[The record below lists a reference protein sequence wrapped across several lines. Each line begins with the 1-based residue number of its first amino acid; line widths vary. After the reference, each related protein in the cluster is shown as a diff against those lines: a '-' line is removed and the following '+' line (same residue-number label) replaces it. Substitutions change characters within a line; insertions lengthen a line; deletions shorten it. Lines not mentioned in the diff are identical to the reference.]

1 MMEIRFANPIHPG
14 EMLREEFMVP
24 LKLSAGKLAKALGV
38 PRSRI
43 ERLVREETGIT
54 VDTAIRLGRYFQTS
68 AQIWLNMQSIYEL
81 DCFHADK
88 KRLAALDEIKPLER
102 PDLDGQEA
110 A

>member
-1 MMEIRFANPIHPG
+1 MEIRFTNPIHPG

-24 LKLSAGKLAKALGV
+24 LKLSAGKLAKAIDV

-43 ERLVREETGIT
+43 ERLVREETALG
-54 VDTAIRLGRYFQTS
+54 VDTAVRLSRYFKMSEGFWLRLQTS
-68 AQIWLNMQSIYEL
+68 YEL

-88 KRLAALDEIKPLER
+88 KRLAALDEIEPLER